1 MKENLNKIWE
11 KVKYFG
17 LEVFAF
23 LTSKIFIKNFA
34 GVLGMLIVVFFF
46 TTTWLKCY
54 TNHGEAVHM
63 ANYVGKNLIDV
74 KSEAKKKGFQI
85 VVDSIPSSESNKNL
99 PPLTILDQD
108 PKPDALVKEKRT
120 VYLAVKKAGFDY
132 AELPQLKGSNEN
144 YNLYRKQLD
153 QQNINYTYKTKVD
166 SRVAENTILDIF
178 YKDEKITDAVR
189 DGKFQEVPTFSHT
202 PIVMVISQK
211 GYGNTNVPNIVCKT
225 LSEAKLILENSNL
238 TINFEADQTVVD
250 KDNAYVWLQNPAAGS
265 SIRFG
270 EQVKLRLTQ
279 NLPDDCDDA
288 INMLEAPREDPEE
301 DGNSDESEEEET
313 SEGEGF

>member
-1 MKENLNKIWE
+1 MKENLSKIWQ
-11 KVKYFG
+11 KIKYFG

-23 LTSKIFIKNFA
+23 ITSKVFIKNFA
-34 GVLGMLIVVFFF
+34 GIIGMLIVLFFF

-54 TNHGEAVHM
+54 TNHGEAIHM
-63 ANYVGKNLIDV
+63 TNYVGKNLIDV
-74 KSEAKKKGFQI
+74 KNEAKKKGFQI
-85 VVDSIPSSESNKNL
+85 VVDSVGNTEGNKNL
-99 PPLTILDQD
+99 PPLTVLDQD

-120 VYLAVKKAGFDY
+120 VYLAVKKAGYDY
-132 AELPQLKGSNEN
+132 DELPQLDGSNES
-144 YNLYRKQLD
+144 YSLYRKQLE
-153 QQNINYTYKTKVD
+153 QRNITYTPKTKID
-166 SRVAENTILDIF
+166 TRVAENTILDIF
-178 YKDEKITDAVR
+178 YKGEKITNDVR
-189 DGKFQEVPTFSHT
+189 DGKFKKIPTLSKT
-202 PIVMVISQK
+202 PITIVISKK

-250 KDNAYVWLQNPAAGS
+250 KDNAYVWLQNPAEGS

-288 INMLEAPREDPEE
+288 INLLEAPKEDE
-301 DGNSDESEEEET
+301 DDN
-313 SEGEGF
+313 

>member
-1 MKENLNKIWE
+1 MNSVSMKENLSKIWQ
-11 KVKYFG
+11 KIKHFG

-23 LTSKIFIKNFA
+23 LTSKVFIKNFA
-34 GVLGMLIVVFFF
+34 GVIGMLIVLFFF

-54 TNHGEAVHM
+54 TNHGEAIHM
-63 ANYVGKNLIDV
+63 TNYVGKNLLDV

-85 VVDSIPSSESNKNL
+85 VVDSIPSSDVNKNF
-99 PPLTILDQD
+99 PALTVLDQD

-120 VYLAVKKAGFDY
+120 VYLAVKKAGFEY
-132 AELPQLKGSNEN
+132 VELPQLDGSNESFS
-144 YNLYRKQLD
+144 LYKKQLE
-153 QQNINYTYKTKVD
+153 QRNIVYTYKDKLD
-166 SRVAENTILDIF
+166 SRVAENTILDVF
-178 YKDEKITDAVR
+178 YKGEEITDDVR
-189 DGKFQEVPTFSHT
+189 DGKFMKIPTFSKT
-202 PIVMVISQK
+202 PITIVISKK

-288 INMLEAPREDPEE
+288 INELEAPGNEDEG
-301 DGNSDESEEEET
+301 DDDSDN
-313 SEGEGF
+313 

>member
-1 MKENLNKIWE
+1 MKENLSKIWQ
-11 KVKYFG
+11 KVKHFG

-23 LTSKIFIKNFA
+23 ITSKIFIKNFA
-34 GVLGMLIVVFFF
+34 GVIGMLIVLFFF

-54 TNHGEAVHM
+54 TNHGEAIHM
-63 ANYVGKNLIDV
+63 TNYVGKNLLDV

-85 VVDSIPSSESNKNL
+85 VVDSIPSTESNKNL
-99 PPLTILDQD
+99 PALTITDQD
-108 PKPDALVKEKRT
+108 PKADALVKEKRT
-120 VYLAVKKAGFDY
+120 VYLAVKKAGFEY
-132 AELPQLKGSNEN
+132 AELPPLDGSTESFDV
-144 YNLYRKQLD
+144 YRKQLMLRG
-153 QQNINYTYKTKVD
+153 INYTSLYRVD
-166 SRVAENTILDIF
+166 SRVSENTILDIE
-178 YKDEKITDAVR
+178 YKGEKITDQVR
-189 DGKFQEVPTFSHT
+189 DGEYDKIPKFSKT
-202 PIVMVISQK
+202 PLTIVISKK

-279 NLPDDCDDA
+279 NLPDDCDEAFND
-288 INMLEAPREDPEE
+288 LEAPRGDEE
-301 DGNSDESEEEET
+301 DDDSGDDEN
-313 SEGEGF
+313 F

>member
-11 KVKYFG
+11 KIKYFS

-34 GVLGMLIVVFFF
+34 GVIGMLIVLFFF
-46 TTTWLKCY
+46 TTMWLKCY

-63 ANYVGKNLIDV
+63 TNYVGKNLLDV
-74 KSEAKKKGFQI
+74 KNEAKKKGFQI
-85 VVDSIPSSESNKNL
+85 VVDSIPSSDVNKNL
-99 PPLTILDQD
+99 PALTVLDQD

-120 VYLAVKKAGFDY
+120 VYLAVKKAGFDFV
-132 AELPQLKGSNEN
+132 ELPQLDGSNESFS
-144 YNLYRKQLD
+144 LYRKQLE
-153 QQNINYTYKTKVD
+153 QRNIVYNSKSKVD
-166 SRVAENTILDIF
+166 SRVAENTILDVF
-178 YKDEKITDAVR
+178 YKDEKITNDVR
-189 DGKFQEVPTFSHT
+189 DGKFEKIPTFSKT
-202 PIVMVISQK
+202 PVTIVISKK

-270 EQVKLRLTQ
+270 EQVRLRLTQ

-288 INMLEAPREDPEE
+288 INLLEAPQD
-301 DGNSDESEEEET
+301 DDDDEN
-313 SEGEGF
+313 